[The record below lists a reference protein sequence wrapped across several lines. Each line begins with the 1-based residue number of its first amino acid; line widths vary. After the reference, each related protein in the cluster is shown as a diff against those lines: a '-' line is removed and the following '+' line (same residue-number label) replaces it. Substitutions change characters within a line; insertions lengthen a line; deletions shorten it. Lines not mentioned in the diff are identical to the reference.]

1 MLREDG
7 GAVMT
12 CHFCNETYRLD
23 EAALAEIL
31 RAADSVEA

>member
-1 MLREDG
+1 MLDEDK

-23 EAALAEIL
+23 EKALEGIL
-31 RAADSVEA
+31 AGAS